1 MKRRS
6 CAFTGHRPEKFP
18 WKDDETDSQCIALK
32 AVLIAQIAELAGSG
46 VTDFLSGMAR
56 GVDTWTAL
64 AVLALRDK
72 NPKIK
77 LRCILP
83 DTTQAN
89 QWSDSEQETYHQILK
104 QADSIVYV
112 SRESHRNSMM
122 DRNRFMAD
130 HADVLLAVCSNID
143 ERRGGTAATVRYA
156 KKASK
161 KIILLDPITLSAA
174 YL

>member
-1 MKRRS
+1 MKRTV

-18 WKDDETDSQCIALK
+18 WKDDEADSRCTDLK
-32 AVLIAQIAELAGSG
+32 AALAAQIAELADSG

-56 GVDTWTAL
+56 GVDIWTAL

-72 NPKIK
+72 NSKIK
-77 LRCILP
+77 LHCILP
-83 DTTQAN
+83 DTIQAD
-89 QWSDSEQETYHQILK
+89 QWSDSEQETYYQILK
-104 QADSIVYV
+104 QSDSIVYV
-112 SRESHRNSMM
+112 SREPHKSGMM
-122 DRNRFMAD
+122 DRNHFMVD
-130 HADVLLAVCSNID
+130 HADVLLAVCGNVD

-156 KKASK
+156 KKAGK

>member
-83 DTTQAN
+83 DTTQAT

-156 KKASK
+156 KKAGK

-174 YL
+174 CL